1 MMMLGEKI
9 SGEQAA
15 EWGMVYQCVEDAELM
30 AEARAL
36 AVRLANGP
44 TVSLGTMRKIL
55 RAGLSQSYA
64 ETLDSEAMGQFVAGT
79 SEDPR
84 DGLSHFHQ
92 KGKPG
97 FKGK

>member
-1 MMMLGEKI
+1 MMRLGEKI
-9 SGEQAA
+9 SGEPAA
-15 EWGMVYQCVEDAELM
+15 EWGSVYQCVEEAELM

-36 AVRLANGP
+36 AVRLANGR

-64 ETLDSEAMGQFVAGT
+64 ETLDSEAMGQFVAGN
-79 SEDPR
+79 SEDAMEGVPA
-84 DGLSHFHQ
+84 FPQ
-92 KGKPG
+92 KRKHE